1 MKVHLDVLVPGLGCL
16 SRRPRRSPVIVVV
29 TLDTYISR
37 ILIERVKYTLKQVAS
52 GSVLAEELRSSILGA
67 TPAEGHLNHAIPSLH
82 GQRAGE
88 GRGDCNNKVAPISL
102 RVVR

>member
-1 MKVHLDVLVPGLGCL
+1 M
-16 SRRPRRSPVIVVV
+16 RR
-29 TLDTYISR
+29 DTYVSR
-37 ILIERVKYTLKQVAS
+37 ILIERVKYTLKQVVS
-52 GSVLAEELRSSILGA
+52 GSVLAEKLRSSILGA
-67 TPAEGHLNHAIPSLH
+67 ILAEGHLNHAIPSLH